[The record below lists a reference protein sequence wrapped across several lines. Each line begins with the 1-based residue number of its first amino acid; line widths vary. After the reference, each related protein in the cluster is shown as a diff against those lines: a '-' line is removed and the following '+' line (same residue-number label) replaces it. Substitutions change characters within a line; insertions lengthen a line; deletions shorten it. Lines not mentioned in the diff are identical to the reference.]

1 MGYADGLYESLA
13 RPKIAT
19 IEKLKARVQ
28 MKTEP
33 RIAPPA
39 ARLILK
45 EKCASIVLTTWPLVR
60 LKSNAKKM
68 PNAATMRRNA
78 TGGMCSCGIPEKKK
92 AGRCQSAQEIAIRAP
107 RPEG

>member
-1 MGYADGLYESLA
+1 MRMGCAENLA

-19 IEKLKARVQ
+19 IEKMKARVQ

-39 ARLILK
+39 ARPILK
-45 EKCASIVLTTWPLVR
+45 EKCANIVLTRWPLVR
-60 LKSNAKKM
+60 LKSNAKKT

-78 TGGMCSCGIPEKKK
+78 MGGMCCCGNREKRK
-92 AGRCQSAQEIAIRAP
+92 
-107 RPEG
+107 PEGARVPR